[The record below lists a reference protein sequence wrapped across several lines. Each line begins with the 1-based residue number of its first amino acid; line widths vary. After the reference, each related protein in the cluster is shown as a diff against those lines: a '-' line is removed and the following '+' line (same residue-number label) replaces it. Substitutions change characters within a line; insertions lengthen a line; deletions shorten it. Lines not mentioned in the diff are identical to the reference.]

1 MAKLAGA
8 RSLLAPSLANI
19 SSAVPHYQ
27 GRAPPVPLLQ
37 LLLLLLQVH
46 QVPPLQDPLE
56 EAHQLLILSKVTI
69 ICPYVGINWA
79 VPFLQMAF
87 VFPFCLS
94 SEMAAALR
102 FKPL

>member
-27 GRAPPVPLLQ
+27 GRAPPVL

-46 QVPPLQDPLE
+46 QVPPLQDPREECQGTVSPSYCPLAYPTYAQHKKHRMC
-56 EAHQLLILSKVTI
+56 EAHSNITL
-69 ICPYVGINWA
+69 
-79 VPFLQMAF
+79 F
-87 VFPFCLS
+87 
-94 SEMAAALR
+94 
-102 FKPL
+102 